1 MEVVDIRTDTYCLT
15 RLSHNAQL
23 LVASL
28 MEAWLGVEG
37 LRLEMEGTG
46 FRFES
51 VGCGGWVV
59 EMVV

>member
-1 MEVVDIRTDTYCLT
+1 
-15 RLSHNAQL
+15 
-23 LVASL
+23 